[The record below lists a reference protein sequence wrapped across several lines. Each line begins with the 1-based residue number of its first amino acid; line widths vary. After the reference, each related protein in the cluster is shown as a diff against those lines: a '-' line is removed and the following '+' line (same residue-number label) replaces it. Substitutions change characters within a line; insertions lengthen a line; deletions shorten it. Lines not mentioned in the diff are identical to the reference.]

1 MKAETGALQLTAP
14 VVAGRPRPYLPGSMI
29 RLFSS
34 LLVAIALLL
43 SPLTMANGAAMAMP
57 GAAVAAVAESVADGH
72 CAGKDAPADEEKAPA
87 KASCASACAAVP
99 AASPVFLEDAAVAP
113 EAIGLRGPQVLS
125 GIHPEGETPPPRI
138 IREI

>member
-1 MKAETGALQLTAP
+1 MKTETGALRLASL
-14 VVAGRPRPYLPGSMI
+14 VVAERPRPYLPGSMI

-43 SPLTMANGAAMAMP
+43 SPMAMASGAAMAMP

-72 CAGKDAPADEEKAPA
+72 CAGKEAPADEEKAPA

-99 AASPVFLEDAAVAP
+99 AASPVFLEDAAVAR
-113 EAIGLRGPQVLS
+113 EAISLRGPQVLS